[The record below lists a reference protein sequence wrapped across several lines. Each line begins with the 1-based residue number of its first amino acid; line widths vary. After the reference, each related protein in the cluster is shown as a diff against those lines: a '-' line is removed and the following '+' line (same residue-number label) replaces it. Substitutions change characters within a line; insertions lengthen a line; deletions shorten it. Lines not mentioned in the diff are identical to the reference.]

1 MQNTSQSARRNF
13 PCEKEIPVLKKNV
26 PLCEKDVHTLK
37 KFLIES
43 IWWKIVYKSLKFST
57 SLRKRQF
64 SIKAPHPSPNG
75 SFLCENLTTAKS
87 FGLYARENGYS
98 CYAERFSVIA
108 NPGGMK

>member
-1 MQNTSQSARRNF
+1 MQNTSQPARRNF
-13 PCEKEIPVLKKNV
+13 PCEKEIPVLKKSS
-26 PLCEKDVHTLK
+26 TLRK
-37 KFLIES
+37 RCSHFEKFLIDS
-43 IWWKIVYKSLKFST
+43 IWWKVVYNSLKFST

-75 SFLCENLTTAKS
+75 SFSCENLTTAKS